1 MGEEFHAI
9 IKLISGEEILS
20 SVCIDEDSD
29 EPIIL
34 LHHPVVMK
42 MINSPQGSFIKV
54 RSWIELASDDM
65 FVLRNDKIITMT
77 EVTDKKIIAV
87 YEKYRMDEQDDTLN
101 FQQNIHGK
109 VQISE
114 DMGYISN
121 VEQARELF
129 ENLYRQPKTD
139 KES

>member
-65 FVLRNDKIITMT
+65 FILRNDKINTMT
-77 EVTDKKIIAV
+77 EVTDERTVAV
-87 YEKYRMDEQDDTLN
+87 YQKFLMDEKDDTID
-101 FQQNIHGK
+101 FQQNINGQ
-109 VQISE
+109 VQPSG
-114 DMGYISN
+114 DMGYIST
-121 VEQARELF
+121 VQQARELF
-129 ENLYRQPKTD
+129 EIYNK
-139 KES
+139 S

>member
-87 YEKYRMDEQDDTLN
+87 YITKM
-101 FQQNIHGK
+101 G
-109 VQISE
+109 QISNA
-114 DMGYISN
+114 IRKCPNKLRSR
-121 VEQARELF
+121 V
-129 ENLYRQPKTD
+129 NLHQNSIRNLK
-139 KES
+139 